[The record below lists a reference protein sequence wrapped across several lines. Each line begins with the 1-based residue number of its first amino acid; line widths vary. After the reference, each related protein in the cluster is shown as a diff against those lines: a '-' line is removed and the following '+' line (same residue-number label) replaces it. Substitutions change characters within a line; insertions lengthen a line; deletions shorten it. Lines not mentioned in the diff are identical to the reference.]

1 MTRTQSDRLA
11 KAIGHSIAYH
21 TSDQPFWQ
29 VVNVDVAHD
38 VGEATADVCEEI
50 CAEIHE
56 PFDIDRFLNRVTDS
70 YDATKQRRLEERS
83 SQGFYQGGGL
93 RP

>member
-29 VVNVDVAHD
+29 VVNVDVARD
-38 VGEATADVCEEI
+38 VGEATADV
-50 CAEIHE
+50 
-56 PFDIDRFLNRVTDS
+56 
-70 YDATKQRRLEERS
+70 
-83 SQGFYQGGGL
+83 
-93 RP
+93 